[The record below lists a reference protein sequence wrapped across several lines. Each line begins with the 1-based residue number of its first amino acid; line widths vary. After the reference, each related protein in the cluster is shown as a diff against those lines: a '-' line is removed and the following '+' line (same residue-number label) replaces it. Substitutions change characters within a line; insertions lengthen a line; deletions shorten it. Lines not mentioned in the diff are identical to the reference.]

1 MKSKWLLLTKIQLMG
16 LFDFNKARYSK
27 DTKTVRRTAGMA
39 AVMAIVG
46 LCICAYVVFFA
57 VEFCN
62 QGIGSHLPALLIAL
76 TSFITL
82 LFSLLQ
88 GCSVLFAMKDYDHVM
103 SLPVKKTD
111 VLISR
116 LVCIYLANLAFALP
130 VVIPGTVVL
139 FVMDGFSLAVLGVT
153 LAGMIFSPLL
163 PMAVAIAL
171 STLLTALTARFRY
184 KNVLQIILGVLLF
197 LGVMIASF
205 SFSYSSSAQE
215 TVDMNAVYSML
226 VGKIY
231 LPALLIDTTLSGGV
245 WGIFAFMGI
254 SLATVAVFVLIV
266 ALCFDRVHEAL
277 SARAAGVRYTA
288 QSVRGGSVFS
298 ALVKRE
304 FKRLFSASGY
314 FINALCGTIL
324 LLVAAVVLL
333 FLGPD
338 VLFGQTEEAIPLS
351 MFAYAGAGFAF
362 FCIGMSNP
370 AASALSLEGKTREQ
384 LFVLPVA
391 PRHVLLAKA
400 LPTFVCNA
408 PAGLIFS
415 VIFCLRFEADLLC
428 WILTPLSI
436 LLFSAFCA
444 LGGIFLNYKFP
455 KYDWSN
461 PTMVAKNSVP
471 VMICVFGSMFLGIAC
486 IVLGMAA
493 KFWAHL
499 AVDAVCIVLSAVLW
513 VYLSKLKT
521 FYMD

>member
-130 VVIPGTVVL
+130 VVIPGTAVL

-277 SARAAGVRYTA
+277 SAR
-288 QSVRGGSVFS
+288 GGSQVHGTERARRF
-298 ALVKRE
+298 
-304 FKRLFSASGY
+304 RLFRARQTGVQA
-314 FINALCGTIL
+314 ALFRIRL
-324 LLVAAVVLL
+324 LYQRAVRHHPAARRRRRTAVSRSRRPVRTDGRGDPPLHVRLCRRGLCL
-333 FLGPD
+333 FLHRHEQSRGERP
-338 VLFGQTEEAIPLS
+338 V
-351 MFAYAGAGFAF
+351 AGRENARTAVCSARG
-362 FCIGMSNP
+362 
-370 AASALSLEGKTREQ
+370 AASRPARQGAPHLCMQRARRTD
-384 LFVLPVA
+384 LF
-391 PRHVLLAKA
+391 R
-400 LPTFVCNA
+400 
-408 PAGLIFS
+408 
-415 VIFCLRFEADLLC
+415 DLL
-428 WILTPLSI
+428 P
-436 LLFSAFCA
+436 
-444 LGGIFLNYKFP
+444 
-455 KYDWSN
+455 
-461 PTMVAKNSVP
+461 
-471 VMICVFGSMFLGIAC
+471 
-486 IVLGMAA
+486 
-493 KFWAHL
+493 
-499 AVDAVCIVLSAVLW
+499 AV
-513 VYLSKLKT
+513 
-521 FYMD
+521 